1 MRRIQGLGIV
11 ALGFGLAA
19 LLGVTASG
27 CHQPGGNGGGW
38 SEKPGPKVLVSFPP
52 LYSFAANVAGD
63 DATVKCLLSTSGPHA
78 DSEPTASQVEL
89 ARKADVFFLSGL
101 GLDEAIADKL
111 KGPAANPKWKTVE
124 LAEAISESA
133 LKHGEEHHEHGHEQ
147 KKADEHEHGVD
158 PHVWLDARLAQV
170 MVKKIAAELKTLDPA
185 HAAGY
190 EGRAAAYA
198 AKLDELHKYG
208 LGLLKD
214 KKEKKIVSFHDSLR
228 YFADCYGVSIFDAIQ
243 IDPGVEPAPGKM
255 KELIQHCKKEGVR
268 VIAVEPQFPRNTS
281 ASAILDALRQEKID
295 AQFVEIDPLETAEY
309 DGLTPDLYEK
319 TMRSN
324 LENLAKAL
332 K

>member
-1 MRRIQGLGIV
+1 MRRIQAIGFACLG
-11 ALGFGLAA
+11 AGLAIV
-19 LLGVTASG
+19 LGLTANG
-27 CHQPGGNGGGW
+27 CHQGGGNGGGW

-63 DATVKCLLSTSGPHA
+63 DARVKCLLSTSGPHA

-89 ARKADVFFLSGL
+89 ARKADVFFLNGL

-124 LAEAISESA
+124 LAEAIPESA

-190 EGRAAAYA
+190 DARAAAYA

-208 LGLLKD
+208 LGLLKE
-214 KKEKKIVSFHDSLR
+214 KQEKKIVSFHDSLR

-255 KELIQHCKKEGVR
+255 KELIAHCKKEGVR

-309 DGLTPDLYEK
+309 DRLTPDLYEK
-319 TMRSN
+319 VMRSN